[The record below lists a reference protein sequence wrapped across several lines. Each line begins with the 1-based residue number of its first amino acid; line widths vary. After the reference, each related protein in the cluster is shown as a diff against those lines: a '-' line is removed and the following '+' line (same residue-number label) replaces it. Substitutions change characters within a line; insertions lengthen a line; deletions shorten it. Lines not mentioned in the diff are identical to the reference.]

1 MKLIKKVNNSKVKDL
16 NFKNPYKWPTYSNT
30 TQDNSFILALI
41 SGIRN
46 AGKSTLALNF
56 IELEKKHLLEGDSK
70 VYFVSPTK
78 DAKVDYFIE
87 TYPDN
92 FVYVDEL
99 TKENLEKVIKAIKDR
114 VEEWKEKYEFME
126 LLNKYLN
133 NSKDLTFEELDFLE
147 NMDYFQDENIES
159 FCWDHPPIS
168 TLIIDDSVG
177 VPMICE
183 ARSKDGRWFQKFVL
197 KHRHHPYHCNV
208 FILTQHI
215 KSICKYFR
223 TNTNWTVLFPFRD
236 FNVLK
241 SVFDEYSILFNNNI
255 DNFLK
260 LMDEIRLRNDH
271 SFCSIYYDKIQY
283 IRIGWNDQITFIED
297 KKEDKKIDSKKAIE
311 IDTK

>member
-1 MKLIKKVNNSKVKDL
+1 M
-16 NFKNPYKWPTYSNT
+16 
-30 TQDNSFILALI
+30 
-41 SGIRN
+41 
-46 AGKSTLALNF
+46 
-56 IELEKKHLLEGDSK
+56 LEGDAK
-70 VYFVSPTK
+70 VYFISPTK

-114 VEEWKEKYEFME
+114 VEEWKEKYEFFE

-133 NSKDLTFEELDFLE
+133 NSKELTFEELDFLE
-147 NMDYFQDENIES
+147 TMDYFQDENIEK
-159 FCWDHPPIS
+159 FNFDHPPIS
-168 TLIIDDSVG
+168 QIILDDSVG

-223 TNTNWTVLFPFRD
+223 TNANWTVLFPFRD

-241 SVFDEYSILFNNNI
+241 GVFDEYSILFNNNI

-283 IRIGWNDQITFIED
+283 IRIGWNDEVSFIED
-297 KKEDKKIDSKKAIE
+297 KKEDKK
-311 IDTK
+311 